1 MACLTVTDGGANV
14 YTGQIIAIVEDSPV
28 VQEAARYLSNKHPA
42 ESQVVKWLPKDPK
55 DPAKGNSFKLVEWN
69 EGIKQFQEV
78 KIGRPPKAKPIEPLP
93 KDGRI
98 QVVGHGRK
106 DPTTSKITMGELS
119 PTELAS
125 AVKTLPRSPDQNA
138 IKRISLVGCSVGEL
152 TDDGTT
158 FVGDKFP
165 ETLLAKLK
173 SVAVEVSSRNGIVG
187 VDSTGRKVYGE
198 QTSKGIVWRPKEG
211 NIKKTVVYYD
221 SKDNIQRKD
230 EQFKISEYRKPRSL
244 SRSFKPTGGRL
255 ELEEIPEAGATA
267 ATTEYVTMSN
277 DDLFSVVDSAT
288 RDLFKKVSVPSG
300 WDDQVEKERYV
311 RVIDDKKA
319 GTEKRMKLK
328 IREFSSFDQITKE
341 IKHWGEKGFEYPE
354 YDKEAKIWKDTDRT
368 GSTMSDKYVYYRYG
382 DHVYS
387 LKVQSGRRIGPVDI
401 GGHGKGGM
409 GLSSFYTTLVG
420 VIENEDPTNPSESQK
435 NTGMDLHT
443 FGDAYG
449 HFQRNTDQ
457 NFFSDTRQWLKGQHD
472 TIGLTETNAINGKAT
487 IAMFI
492 CEAIRD
498 YRVHLTNKLS
508 LDLNSHAPAFD
519 RNKFFSGHPL
529 ARGGAAPARDSG
541 MRDELWAANSG
552 NWKKFKGPAIK
563 KFIGALVEQWA
574 EAGYEDLPKRTR
586 KRPASSAAKE
596 STSPAK
602 RLKLQE
608 GFKES
613 ITKAF
618 DADVTSGSNLIKD
631 TIKIA
636 GPLFEGP
643 YDAREVEEPQTE
655 SVQSEV
661 NEYQGAEDLS
671 LPLRASHA
679 MLRDQLY
686 ISKEI
691 GENVKVEETGSGKT
705 YEIDEESITVEGKKV
720 TYQIY
725 EPSDPSS
732 RKTKETEL
740 DESKMTS
747 KDVMDEMHKQAMGLQ
762 GEGIKGKINKGLA
775 IYGTVMG
782 IKGTVEAFE
791 RGDVT
796 HGIINLGQ
804 TLHGIGELSGIN
816 RKIYKAAG
824 KAVGRIASKAIGRV
838 SEVVGTVLGENA
850 GKLLA
855 HEGGE
860 LLSTVG
866 EVGELMEDIPIIGT
880 AFGIYNIYEDLQQH
894 TVIGYVDAGLDTLI
908 TELGLLGP
916 EAEPFVIALTIIRM
930 GIDSFYNDI
939 KKELDSLPPGAS
951 TGQKV
956 VAVLKGMGEA
966 ILDIY
971 DTVTGGI
978 WSAPFKAAKLDRE
991 YAKNQQFLGQ
1001 VSDYHNYYKVSR
1013 CSGSA
1018 AINFAGAADSWNGG
1032 SINFALQEGGRRGHL
1047 KMTSTNQNGQEV
1059 HHSEYINFGIKVTD
1073 IVMGIGESHT
1083 VNFKEQSVKVLW
1095 VIPADKKKI
1104 ISGLQGDRSSLHG
1117 EYYGN
1122 SDNNNFFAV
1131 QKLPKNMKYGLSDYH
1146 YVVKGNGGND
1156 TFYFGPQHTYVEG
1169 NQGSDAYFLDG
1180 DSSHVTLNNF
1190 DSEGTEDFMVIPKTF
1205 KELSLSQSGNDVII
1219 TSGSVFKVTIKNW
1232 FSASSYQHL
1241 VFKTSDRVSFRIEK
1255 RSGRIR
1261 GVPYALSGAGSK
1273 KFVRFNPALSGYH
1286 EVTELIG
1293 SDHDDYLYGND
1304 KNNVFVPGK
1313 GEDFMQGNNGADTYN
1328 MQFAEGDDTI
1338 DNGASDGQMDTI
1350 IFPANA
1356 NVINVQR
1363 STSSLII
1370 STGGYQLSVQ
1380 KWFNGEYYQHV
1391 MIYTKDHIIMEIRH
1405 DATAN
1410 TVRLVPTLLELVA
1423 PQNSVNLMT
1432 NSILRQITSVV
1443 GNNNPNTIRSNNLN
1457 NYLTGGGGKDVLTG
1471 GEGMDTYVVKKS
1483 THTRKRRGAH
1493 YVKEVSMLTF
1503 DGSVNPDNFPFS
1515 QTFPYSPSHV
1525 EKRYAS
1531 QSSQTDISNYALD
1544 KRDDLLLYGTTFA
1557 DISLHTEGQNLR
1569 LTSKTSLEL
1578 NTVLKDWFMGPYYQH
1593 LIVRSQDGIA
1603 FTLPLN
1609 TTFAKKTA
1617 LVIDKSKSKT
1627 PTTINLLGSDF
1638 LTVKRVI
1645 GSPQRDD
1652 ITGNHIDNYID
1663 PRAGG
1668 GSMRGNNG
1676 SDTYVLKPG
1685 YGHYDIY
1692 NEAMDNVAD
1701 TLLFNVTY
1709 SQISVTKD
1717 AHSVTLRY
1725 TDSVD
1730 STKSFSAR
1738 LMSYVTNKEARHLTI
1753 VSSDGITF
1761 VISPVDSFTPVIIAI
1776 NKVSQYEA
1784 SGQPIHLGTTQEFSE
1799 VRTVYGT
1806 KFHANNITG
1815 NDKRNTIVGGDR
1827 DDFLSG
1833 GDGNDILKGGGGNN
1847 YLIGGPGNDTLSG
1860 GSGNDVLDG
1869 GPGND
1874 ILSPGGGDNFI
1885 DGGDGDDTLLY
1896 AGEPFNET
1904 GIYMDLNS
1912 GFCQHGYGH
1921 DEIHQVENV
1930 YGTPYNDA
1938 MISAGFADNVLN
1950 GREGNDTLIAYDGYD
1965 ILIGGEG
1972 KDVYNLVEASGTKVI
1987 MNYARDRVM
1996 DSIDLSFVASKKMR
2010 FERHADDLI
2019 IRLVS
2024 SFYANPG
2031 AQSFPS
2037 CNDTIPR
2044 VVVLHPP
2051 SRNVTFCETYNPLS
2065 PTVILKDWFK
2075 GEDHRHLVIAASDC
2089 TLDGD
2094 FLRGQPVSVICNIL
2108 GSRPTVPP

>member
-1 MACLTVTDGGANV
+1 M
-14 YTGQIIAIVEDSPV
+14 YTGQIIAIVDNSPV
-28 VQEAARYLSNKHPA
+28 VQEAAYYLSNKHPTV
-42 ESQVVKWLPKDPK
+42 SQVVKWLPKDPK
-55 DPAKGNSFKLVEWN
+55 DPAKGSSFKLVEWN
-69 EGIKQFQEV
+69 EGRKQFQEA
-78 KIGRPPKAKPIEPLP
+78 KIGIPPTAKPIEKLP

-106 DPTTSKITMGELS
+106 DPSTSKITMGGLS
-119 PTELAS
+119 PKELANAIKS
-125 AVKTLPRSPDQNA
+125 LPRSPDQKA

-152 TDDGTT
+152 IDDGTK

-165 ETLLAKLK
+165 ETLLAELK

-198 QTSKGIVWRPKEG
+198 QTERGIVWRPKEG
-211 NIKKTVVYYD
+211 NIKKTVVKYD
-221 SKDNIQRKD
+221 SKDTIQRKD
-230 EQFKISEYRKPRSL
+230 EQFKISKYRAPKPLARSL
-244 SRSFKPTGGRL
+244 KNTGGSL
-255 ELEEIPEAGATA
+255 ELEEIPEAGAA
-267 ATTEYVTMSN
+267 APTEYVTMSN

-300 WDDQVEKERYV
+300 WDDQVENERYV
-311 RVIDDKKA
+311 RTYDEKP

-354 YDKEAKIWKDTDRT
+354 YDKKAKAWMDTDST
-368 GSTMSDKYVYYRYG
+368 GNTMSDKYVYYRYG
-382 DHVYS
+382 DFVYS
-387 LKVQSGRRIGPVDI
+387 LKVQSRKRIGGEDI
-401 GGHGKGGM
+401 GGHGRHPR
-409 GLSSFYTTLVG
+409 GLDSFYTSFVG
-420 VIENEDPTNPSESQK
+420 VIENEDPTNPSESRK
-435 NTGMDLHT
+435 NTGVELHKV
-443 FGDAYG
+443 GKAYG
-449 HFQRNTDQ
+449 HIQPSTDQ

-472 TIGLTETNAINGKAT
+472 TIGTTKANAFNGETAV
-487 IAMFI
+487 AMFI

-498 YRVHLTNKLS
+498 YRIHLTNKLS

-529 ARGGAAPARDSG
+529 ARGGAAPSRNSG
-541 MRDELWAANSG
+541 MRDELWTADTG
-552 NWKKFKGPAIK
+552 DWKNFKGPAIK
-563 KFIGALVEQWA
+563 KFIGAVVEQWA

-586 KRPASSAAKE
+586 KRPASSATKE
-596 STSPAK
+596 SISPAK

-613 ITKAF
+613 ITKAME
-618 DADVTSGSNLIKD
+618 ADVTTGSDLIKD

-643 YDAREVEEPQTE
+643 YDAREVGEPQTE

-671 LPLRASHA
+671 LPLRVSHA

-691 GENVKVEETGSGKT
+691 GDDVKAEETGSGKT

-720 TYQIY
+720 TYEIY

-732 RKTKETEL
+732 RQTKETEL

-796 HGIINLGQ
+796 HGMINLAQ

-816 RKIYKAAG
+816 QKIYKAAG

-838 SEVVGTVLGENA
+838 SEAVGTALGENA

-866 EVGELMEDIPIIGT
+866 EVGELAEDIPIIGT

-894 TVIGYVDAGLDTLI
+894 TAIGYVDAGLDTLI
-908 TELGLLGP
+908 TVLGLLGP

-956 VAVLKGMGEA
+956 VAVLKGIGEA

-1013 CSGSA
+1013 CSGSS

-1032 SINFALQEGGRRGHL
+1032 SINFALQEGGRRGYL
-1047 KMTSTNQNGQEV
+1047 TMTSTNQNGQEV
-1059 HHSEYINFGIKVTD
+1059 HHSQYINFGIKVTD

-1131 QKLPKNMKYGLSDYH
+1131 QKLPKNLKYGLSDYH
-1146 YVVKGNGGND
+1146 YVVKGKGGND
-1156 TFYFGPQHTYVEG
+1156 AFYLGPQHTYVEG
-1169 NQGSDAYFLDG
+1169 NQGSDTYFLDG
-1180 DSSHVTLNNF
+1180 ASSHVTLNNY

-1205 KELSLSQSGNDVII
+1205 KQLSFSLSGNDVII

-1241 VFKTSDRVSFRIEK
+1241 VFKTSDAVSFRIEK
-1255 RSGRIR
+1255 RSGRIQA
-1261 GVPYALSGAGSK
+1261 VPYALSGAGSK
-1273 KFVRFNPALSGYH
+1273 SFVWFNPAWSGYN

-1293 SDHDDYLYGND
+1293 SDYDDFLYGND
-1304 KNNVFVPGK
+1304 KNNVIVPGK
-1313 GEDFMQGNNGADTYN
+1313 GEDFIQGNDGADTYN

-1338 DNGASDGQMDTI
+1338 YNGASDSQMDTI

-1356 NVINVQR
+1356 NVINVRR
-1363 STSSLII
+1363 STNNLIV
-1370 STGGYQLSVQ
+1370 STGGYELTVLS
-1380 KWFNGEYYQHV
+1380 WFKGEFYQHA
-1391 MIYTKDHIIMEIRH
+1391 MIYTKDHIIMEIRY

-1443 GNNNPNTIRSNNLN
+1443 GNSNPNTISGNNLN

-1483 THTRKRRGAH
+1483 THGRKRRGAR

-1503 DGSVNPDNFPFS
+1503 DESINSDNFPS
-1515 QTFPYSPSHV
+1515 SLTFPYSPSHV
-1525 EKRYAS
+1525 QKRYAS
-1531 QSSQTDISNYALD
+1531 QSSQTDIHNYALD
-1544 KRDDLLLYGTTFA
+1544 KRDDLLLYETTFA
-1557 DISLHTEGQNLR
+1557 DISLHIEGQNLR
-1569 LTSKTSLEL
+1569 LTSKTSPEL
-1578 NTVLKDWFMGPYYQH
+1578 NTVLRNWFMGPYYQH

-1609 TTFAKKTA
+1609 TTFAKITA

-1627 PTTINLLGSDF
+1627 PTTIDLLGSDF
-1638 LTVKRVI
+1638 LTVERVI

-1692 NEAMDNVAD
+1692 NEAVDNVAD
-1701 TLLFNVTY
+1701 TLLFNVNY
-1709 SQISVTKD
+1709 SQISVTTD
-1717 AHSVTLRY
+1717 AHSVTVRY
-1725 TDSVD
+1725 TDTVD

-1738 LMSYVTNKEARHLTI
+1738 LMTYVTNKTARHLTI

-1761 VISPVDSFTPVIIAI
+1761 VISPVDSFTPVVIAI

-1784 SGQPIHLGTTQEFSE
+1784 SGQPIHLGTTQEYSE

-1806 KFHANNITG
+1806 KSHANNITG

-1827 DDFLSG
+1827 DDFLNG

-1847 YLIGGPGNDTLSG
+1847 DLIGGPGNDTLSG

-1921 DEIHQVENV
+1921 DEIHRVENV
-1930 YGTPYNDA
+1930 YGTPYNDI

-1972 KDVYNLVEASGTKVI
+1972 KDAYNLVEASGTKVI

-2010 FERHADDLI
+2010 YERHADDLV

-2024 SFYANPG
+2024 SFYTNPD
-2031 AQSFPS
+2031 AQLFPG

-2044 VVVLHPP
+2044 LVILHPP

-2065 PTVILKDWFK
+2065 PTVILKDWFI
-2075 GEDHRHLVIAASDC
+2075 GDDNRHLVITASDC
-2089 TLDGD
+2089 TLDGA
-2094 FLRGQPVSVICNIL
+2094 FLGQQPVRVFCNDFGSVTTGTPTSVII
-2108 GSRPTVPP
+2108 S